1 MPFALRLVPLTSD
14 SWFLEHNARYV
25 GHEDY
30 TMLTLKSVHTYYGN
44 IHALR
49 GVSLHVNQGEIV
61 ALIGANGAGKTTV
74 LKTISG
80 LTPASRGSI
89 TFEGRNLT
97 RVAAEEIVR
106 AGISHVPEGRKIFS
120 TLSLRD
126 NLEMGGFIRR
136 DKKAVQ
142 ADMDSFREKFPI
154 LADRWNQM
162 AGTLSGG
169 EQQVLAITR
178 ALMARPRLLI
188 LDEPSM
194 GLSPLLVKETFKI
207 IKTLR
212 EEGTTILLIEQNARA
227 ALHIADRGYVLE
239 TGKIVLQGKCRM
251 LLDHEEVKRAYLGK
265 GYREVWED

>member
-1 MPFALRLVPLTSD
+1 MPLPSE
-14 SWFLEHNARYV
+14 SWLLDHNKRY
-25 GHEDY
+25 GGDEDF
-30 TMLTLKSVHTYYGN
+30 TMLTLKSIHTYYGN

-61 ALIGANGAGKTTV
+61 TLIGANGAGKTTV
-74 LKTISG
+74 LRTISG
-80 LTPASRGSI
+80 LTPASRGSV
-89 TFEGRNLT
+89 TFEGRDLT
-97 RVAAEEIVR
+97 RAAAEEIVR

-126 NLEMGGFIRR
+126 NLEVGGFIRR
-136 DKKAVQ
+136 NKKAVQ
-142 ADMDSFREKFPI
+142 ADMDRFREKFPI

-212 EEGTTILLIEQNARA
+212 AEGTTILLIEQNARA

-251 LLDHEEVKRAYLGK
+251 LLEHEEVKRAYLGK

>member
-1 MPFALRLVPLTSD
+1 MLR
-14 SWFLEHNARYV
+14 
-25 GHEDY
+25 
-30 TMLTLKSVHTYYGN
+30 LKSVHTYYSN
-44 IHALR
+44 IHALK

-61 ALIGANGAGKTTV
+61 TLIGANGAGKTTV

-80 LTPASRGSI
+80 LTPARQGSI
-89 TFEGRNLT
+89 SFEDQDIT
-97 RVAAEEIVR
+97 RMPAEQIVR
-106 AGISHVPEGRKIFS
+106 RGISHVPEGRKLFA

-136 DKKAVQ
+136 SKEEIQ
-142 ADMDSFREKFPI
+142 ADMTRFRERFPI
-154 LADRWNQM
+154 LAGRWHQM

-178 ALMARPRLLI
+178 ALMARPKLLI

-194 GLSPLLVKETFKI
+194 GLSPLLARETFKI
-207 IKTLR
+207 IKALR

-239 TGKIVLQGKCRM
+239 TGKMILQGKCQM
-251 LLDHEEVKRAYLGK
+251 LLEHEEVKRAYLGK

>member
-1 MPFALRLVPLTSD
+1 
-14 SWFLEHNARYV
+14 
-25 GHEDY
+25 
-30 TMLTLKSVHTYYGN
+30 MLTLKSVHTYYGN

-61 ALIGANGAGKTTV
+61 TLIGANGAGKTTV

-80 LTPASRGSI
+80 LTPARRGSI
-89 TFEGRNLT
+89 TFADRDIT
-97 RVAAEEIVR
+97 RMPAEKIVR
-106 AGISHVPEGRKIFS
+106 SGISHVPEGRKVFA
-120 TLSLRD
+120 TLSLSD

-136 DKKAVQ
+136 DRQEVL
-142 ADMDSFREKFPI
+142 ADIQRFRKKFPI
-154 LADRWNQM
+154 LAERWHQM

-178 ALMARPRLLI
+178 ALIARPKLLI

-194 GLSPLLVKETFKI
+194 GLAPLLVKETFRI

-239 TGKIVLQGKCRM
+239 TGKIVLQGKCQM
-251 LLDHEEVKRAYLGK
+251 LLEHNEVKRAYLGK

>member
-1 MPFALRLVPLTSD
+1 MT
-14 SWFLEHNARYV
+14 
-25 GHEDY
+25 
-30 TMLTLKSVHTYYGN
+30 
-44 IHALR
+44 
-49 GVSLHVNQGEIV
+49 
-61 ALIGANGAGKTTV
+61 LIGANGAGKTTV

-80 LTPASRGSI
+80 ITPASRGSI
-89 TFEGRNLT
+89 TFQDRDVT

-106 AGISHVPEGRKIFS
+106 AGISHVPEGRKVFS

-136 DKKAVQ
+136 DKKEVQ
-142 ADMDSFREKFPI
+142 GDMERFKEKFPI

-169 EQQVLAITR
+169 EQQILAITR

-207 IKTLR
+207 IKVLR

-251 LLDHEEVKRAYLGK
+251 LLEHEEVKRAYLGK

>member
-1 MPFALRLVPLTSD
+1 
-14 SWFLEHNARYV
+14 
-25 GHEDY
+25 
-30 TMLTLKSVHTYYGN
+30 MLTLKSVHTYYGN

-61 ALIGANGAGKTTV
+61 TLIGANGAGKTTV

-80 LTPASRGSI
+80 LTPAKRGSI
-89 TFEGRNLT
+89 AFEGRDIT
-97 RVAAEEIVR
+97 KTAAEEIVR
-106 AGISHVPEGRKIFS
+106 AGISHVPEGRKVFG

-126 NLEMGGFIRR
+126 NIEMGGFIRG
-136 DKKAVQ
+136 DKREVR
-142 ADMDSFREKFPI
+142 ADMVSFREKFPI
-154 LADRWNQM
+154 LADRWHQM

-178 ALMARPRLLI
+178 ALMARPKLLI

-194 GLSPLLVKETFKI
+194 GLAPLLVMETFKI

-239 TGKIVLQGKCRM
+239 TGKIVLQGKCQM
-251 LLDHEEVKRAYLGK
+251 LLEHEEVKRAYLGK

>member
-1 MPFALRLVPLTSD
+1 MLRL
-14 SWFLEHNARYV
+14 
-25 GHEDY
+25 
-30 TMLTLKSVHTYYGN
+30 KSIHTYYGN

-49 GVSLHVNQGEIV
+49 GVSLHVNQGEI
-61 ALIGANGAGKTTV
+61 ATLIGANGAGKTTV

-89 TFEGRNLT
+89 AFEGQDIT
-97 RVAAEEIVR
+97 RMPAEQIVR
-106 AGISHVPEGRKIFS
+106 CGISHVPEGRKVFA
-120 TLSLRD
+120 TLTLRD

-136 DKKAVQ
+136 DREAMRE
-142 ADMDSFREKFPI
+142 DMARFRNKFPI
-154 LADRWNQM
+154 LANRWNQI

-178 ALMARPRLLI
+178 ALMARPKLLI

-194 GLSPLLVKETFKI
+194 GLAPLLVKETFQI

-212 EEGTTILLIEQNARA
+212 DEGTTILLIEQNARA

-239 TGKIVLQGKCRM
+239 TGKIVLQGKCQM
-251 LLDHEEVKRAYLGK
+251 LLEHEEIKRAYLGK
-265 GYREVWED
+265 GYREVWEE

>member
-1 MPFALRLVPLTSD
+1 
-14 SWFLEHNARYV
+14 
-25 GHEDY
+25 
-30 TMLTLKSVHTYYGN
+30 MLTLKSVHTYYGN

-61 ALIGANGAGKTTV
+61 TLIGANGAGKTTV

-80 LTPASRGSI
+80 LTPANRGSI
-89 TFEGRNLT
+89 AFEGRDIT
-97 RVAAEEIVR
+97 KMAAEEIVR
-106 AGISHVPEGRKIFS
+106 SGISHVPEGRKVFG

-126 NLEMGGFIRR
+126 NIEMGGFVRG
-136 DKKAVQ
+136 DKREVR
-142 ADMDSFREKFPI
+142 ADMERFRQKFPI
-154 LADRWNQM
+154 LADRWHQM

-178 ALMARPRLLI
+178 ALMARPKLLI

-194 GLSPLLVKETFKI
+194 GLAPLLVMETFKI

-239 TGKIVLQGKCRM
+239 TGKIVLQGKCQM
-251 LLDHEEVKRAYLGK
+251 LLEHEEVKRAYLGK

>member
-1 MPFALRLVPLTSD
+1 L
-14 SWFLEHNARYV
+14 

-61 ALIGANGAGKTTV
+61 TLIGANGAGKTTV
-74 LKTISG
+74 LKTVSG
-80 LTPASRGSI
+80 LTPARRGSVTFLDLDI
-89 TFEGRNLT
+89 TRMP
-97 RVAAEEIVR
+97 AEKIVR
-106 AGISHVPEGRKIFS
+106 SGISHVPEGRKVFS

-126 NLEMGGFIRR
+126 NLEIGGFIRR
-136 DKKAVQ
+136 DRQEVL
-142 ADMDSFREKFPI
+142 ADIQRFRQKFPI
-154 LADRWNQM
+154 LTEHWHQL

-194 GLSPLLVKETFKI
+194 GLAPLLVKETFKI

-227 ALHIADRGYVLE
+227 ALHIADRGYVME
-239 TGKIVLQGKCRM
+239 TGKIVLQGECQM
-251 LLDHEEVKRAYLGK
+251 LLEHNEVKRACLGK

>member
-1 MPFALRLVPLTSD
+1 
-14 SWFLEHNARYV
+14 
-25 GHEDY
+25 
-30 TMLTLKSVHTYYGN
+30 MLTLKSVHTYYGN

-61 ALIGANGAGKTTV
+61 TLIGANGAGKTTV
-74 LKTISG
+74 LRTISG
-80 LTPASRGSI
+80 ITPASRGSI
-89 TFEGRNLT
+89 TFEGRDLT
-97 RVAAEEIVR
+97 RWATEAIVR
-106 AGISHVPEGRKIFS
+106 VGISHVPEGRKVFS

-126 NLEMGGFIRR
+126 NLEMGGFIRGN
-136 DKKAVQ
+136 KKEVQ
-142 ADMDSFREKFPI
+142 ADMKHFKEKFPI

-251 LLDHEEVKRAYLGK
+251 LLEHQEVRRAYLGK

>member
-1 MPFALRLVPLTSD
+1 
-14 SWFLEHNARYV
+14 
-25 GHEDY
+25 
-30 TMLTLKSVHTYYGN
+30 MLTLKSVHTYYGN

-61 ALIGANGAGKTTV
+61 TLIGANGAGKTTV

-80 LTPASRGSI
+80 LIPARRGSVS
-89 TFEGRNLT
+89 FEGKELT
-97 RVAAEEIVR
+97 KLAAEKIVR
-106 AGISHVPEGRKIFS
+106 TGISHVPEGRKVFS

-136 DKKAVQ
+136 DKKAIQ
-142 ADMDSFREKFPI
+142 ADMDHFKEKFPI
-154 LADRWNQM
+154 LSDRWNQM

-169 EQQVLAITR
+169 EQQILAITR

-194 GLSPLLVKETFKI
+194 GLAPLLVNETFNI

-251 LLDHEEVKRAYLGK
+251 LLEHQEVKRAYLGK

>member
-1 MPFALRLVPLTSD
+1 VPLPSD
-14 SWFLEHNARYV
+14 SWLLDHNGRYV
-25 GHEDY
+25 GDEDF
-30 TMLTLKSVHTYYGN
+30 TMLTLKSIHTYYGN

-61 ALIGANGAGKTTV
+61 TLIGANGAGKTTV
-74 LKTISG
+74 LRTISG
-80 LTPASRGSI
+80 LTPASRGSV
-89 TFEGRNLT
+89 TFEGRDLT
-97 RVAAEEIVR
+97 RAAAEEIVR

-126 NLEMGGFIRR
+126 NLEVGGFIRR
-136 DKKAVQ
+136 NKKAVQ
-142 ADMDSFREKFPI
+142 ADMDRFREKFPI

-251 LLDHEEVKRAYLGK
+251 LLEHEEVKRAYLGK

>member
-1 MPFALRLVPLTSD
+1 MLR
-14 SWFLEHNARYV
+14 
-25 GHEDY
+25 
-30 TMLTLKSVHTYYGN
+30 LKSVHTYYGN

-61 ALIGANGAGKTTV
+61 TLIGANGAGKTTL

-80 LTPASRGSI
+80 LTQARRGSI
-89 TFEGRNLT
+89 TFEGRDIT
-97 RVAAEEIVR
+97 STAAERIVR
-106 AGISHVPEGRKIFS
+106 HGISHVPEGRKVFA
-120 TLSLRD
+120 TLNVRD

-136 DKKAVQ
+136 NREEVREDIA
-142 ADMDSFREKFPI
+142 AFRQKFPI
-154 LADRWNQM
+154 LAARWQQM

-194 GLSPLLVKETFKI
+194 GLSPLLVQETFKI
-207 IKTLR
+207 IKNLR

-251 LLDHEEVKRAYLGK
+251 LLEHDEVKRAYLGK
-265 GYREVWED
+265 GYREIWEE

>member
-1 MPFALRLVPLTSD
+1 
-14 SWFLEHNARYV
+14 
-25 GHEDY
+25 
-30 TMLTLKSVHTYYGN
+30 MLTLKSVHTYYGN

-61 ALIGANGAGKTTV
+61 TLIGANGAGKTTV

-80 LTPASRGSI
+80 IVPSRRGSI
-89 TFEGRNLT
+89 TFEGRDLT

-106 AGISHVPEGRKIFS
+106 AGISHVPEGRKVFS

-126 NLEMGGFIRR
+126 NLEMGGFIRKDR
-136 DKKAVQ
+136 KAVQ
-142 ADMDSFREKFPI
+142 ADMNRFREKFPI

-169 EQQVLAITR
+169 EQQILAITR

-207 IKTLR
+207 IRRLR
-212 EEGTTILLIEQNARA
+212 GEGTTILLIEQNARS
-227 ALHIADRGYVLE
+227 ALYIADRGYVLE

-251 LLDHEEVKRAYLGK
+251 LLEHEEVKRAYLGK
-265 GYREVWED
+265 GYREVWEE

>member
-1 MPFALRLVPLTSD
+1 
-14 SWFLEHNARYV
+14 
-25 GHEDY
+25 
-30 TMLTLKSVHTYYGN
+30 MLTLKSVHTYYGN

-49 GVSLHVNQGEIV
+49 GVSLHVKQGEIV
-61 ALIGANGAGKTTV
+61 TLIGANGAGKTTV

-80 LTPASRGSI
+80 LTPANRGSI
-89 TFEGRNLT
+89 TFEGRELT
-97 RVAAEEIVR
+97 KLAAEEIVR
-106 AGISHVPEGRKIFS
+106 AGISHVPEGRKVFS
-120 TLSLRD
+120 TLSLKD
-126 NLEMGGFIRR
+126 NLEVGGFIRR
-136 DKKAVQ
+136 DKKALQ
-142 ADMDSFREKFPI
+142 DDMDRFREKFPI
-154 LADRWNQM
+154 LSDRWNQM

-194 GLSPLLVKETFKI
+194 GLSPLLVKKTFNI

-251 LLDHEEVKRAYLGK
+251 LLDHQEVKRAYLGK